1 MSTLLNAAGGL
12 QAILGSP
19 LFMFVIIIAIMYFMM
34 IRPQRK
40 RQKEIDNFRRGLQ
53 AGQSVI
59 TSGGIYGKIKSVED
73 TAVNIEISHN
83 VVIRVDKNCVYADP
97 AAMQS
102 QQTVN

>member
-1 MSTLLNAAGGL
+1 MSTLLNATGGL
-12 QAILGSP
+12 QAILCSP

-102 QQTVN
+102 QQTAN

>member
-59 TSGGIYGKIKSVED
+59 TSGGIYGKIKRVED

-102 QQTVN
+102 QQTAN